1 MMAGLA
7 ALAIA
12 AAVAI
17 ALAGAAGEAM
27 AQTTV
32 TYTAASTS
40 KSTTTLTFSEALQ
53 LSGSA
58 LTTSDTPAHG
68 EWMVYDPKRP
78 GSAAPATLSASRGV
92 TGVDVTTA
100 GASPVLTLTHANL
113 VNNPYPIVQYAPS
126 GTPSLAGASAAV
138 STDAVVGT
146 PSAPAF
152 TAEVRDNSEVVITF
166 VAPVTHAT
174 GNTVVTCA
182 RPSDPDPKNAPITG
196 MPYLAFT
203 LHRTTSTAPYD
214 YDCDGKKSTDR
225 LYPTGW
231 TPDIANNR
239 VTLSYAGERAVDL
252 PTSTPGI
259 VYAQRMTS
267 QFLFSTTAAGT
278 IINGTSA
285 IATDN
290 ASPVAFAEFTDEDT
304 IRVRF
309 SEEMA
314 MPSMAARSSVA
325 VSTSSGAATISGT
338 PTFTAHTDATASA
351 AFVQPTLDIDLTA
364 AASPN
369 TEYTITFPS
378 GFRAAGGP
386 ADKRAVATATAMVA
400 DTDAP
405 TFVVHKL
412 SNTRLMVTF
421 SEEVREKAGTTANLD
436 DWQIDT
442 TPGSTATNVSPTRV
456 TLGPNYADLTIA
468 AVGDAVLPTVSYV
481 EATSTI
487 EDLAGNALAVTSTAV
502 AAIDAPIPLSATHT
516 RAAVDA
522 SQITVTFSEA
532 VIGTTS
538 ASDWSVAGAT
548 VTSVTPASA
557 AAGSGVREVS
567 LSGFMLP
574 GDAIPYVTYSGTG
587 LTRDDTGSPPAVATR
602 AVRAADGVPP
612 TIVSARTI
620 SSTAVQVTMSE
631 ALAQIGADS
640 AWKAAF
646 GIDER
651 DIDSTGHSEE
661 FVTLRVAAADA
672 WGTSQ
677 TPDVRYYGPASASDR
692 ATDRNGVA
700 MVTQAFAGTTD
711 DAPPELAAEVT
722 GIREITVTFSE
733 ALSADPTRSA
743 IAWGVATAAAPGTAL
758 AQISTSPL
766 TYTAAT
772 EDSPATVAIAMNA
785 DLGAEAHVV
794 TVTST
799 EAERIAGATGGG
811 QVALTATATAPAPA
825 TPAFTAA
832 MESLT
837 TLALTFNTRMQ
848 LASGVTSLT
857 ASHWTVDS
865 DGTADSDTAD
875 DITVSSATL
884 ADDRRRLVLVL
895 DGADAQLG
903 DTSKAPHVSYAAAS
917 GSEELE
923 NALGTALAM
932 GTSAVAADRA
942 PPRAMAAAFTAAS
955 TISVTLSEA
964 VEAPGLRQASVY
976 PSLGDIS
983 VSASGTTVTIEGTR
997 PATDGVA
1004 YLVRMPGV
1012 VVDMACAGAAAE
1024 DMCVPNMFTDEVVS
1038 AVHEDSYAPTFT
1050 SGSAS
1055 FPTSSLLAFRVSE
1068 PLAEATLSRITVSP
1082 SLGTITATQTGLEV
1096 GLAFTGTATASTM
1109 YTISIPATVTDAA
1122 DPPNAFSGATES
1134 TPFTQTVTYAADSVA
1149 PTFTAALT
1157 AADTIT
1163 ITFSEPVRGSMSTTD
1178 WPLVFGGEGQQVR
1191 IKSLLSAQGDER
1203 RPDVVVVSAPGHDR
1217 ATSITIPQAEPVSE
1231 VYISF
1236 FGQPTDTVLFVR
1248 YTGTSLMDRQGNIV
1262 ERQANDLNSIEATD
1276 MAGPEPQIVFVNPV
1290 APRARQMDANDLG
1303 QFSAGTLLVRPG
1315 DMVRFTVNWNVI
1327 DTLQETTLF
1336 SAAQYAERLASPTIS
1351 YFGGEPVAM
1360 ERGAGIQT
1368 FHTLT
1373 VPEGAP
1379 EGPFRPTFT
1388 ATDRSGNVQSVTS
1401 ARGINLCD
1409 TGLGPTGSIAA
1420 PANHCDYNSS
1430 VDFDKQDPRRLP
1442 RVYPTVDSSA
1452 PVALTARA
1460 VSGTQTLVTF
1470 NEPVGHLAGSSA
1482 QRAAHWTMTHGSP
1495 QTSADVTSVADARP
1509 LSALASEDYTVTLTH
1524 AAIPAADSRT
1534 VSYALGDAVG
1544 RVVDRVDHELAS
1556 FGPLAVSAA
1565 AHTTIT
1571 VSDPDGAGDFAA
1583 RGGGYAHYANL
1594 GDRVTVRVAFLHDV
1608 ATAAADRP
1616 RITVNS
1622 DDDGT
1627 ATTMTVV
1634 SGSNDREWTHSFE
1647 VADADMEGALDFE
1660 IAAMDTASNPITF
1673 SEDTV
1678 QGNNAIIDLTAP
1690 EILHASIASLS
1701 GPARTFVV
1709 FDEEVM
1715 VPSSGW
1721 SLDSALPGR
1730 PGLIITDVSRRL
1742 GSHDTAQLT
1751 STRAQPGVPY
1761 SVTVPAA
1768 LADLAGNAYDAS
1780 VPGPVATW
1788 PVQVITA
1795 SIEDGPSPFTDRTA
1809 NRLANAGDRITV
1821 AVTFSEDVIGTPM
1834 ITVNSDADGAQTA
1847 MTAVSGTATRGWT
1860 YQFTVADGDTNGPLD
1875 FDIEASVGG
1884 SMAGEATIGEASI
1897 RPGSGATIDTTAPMA
1912 QRAEFVDRTTVE
1924 VTFSEA
1930 ITVPTAGWTVQT
1942 TPSGAGDLTV
1952 SSPALKSGE
1961 VDTVMLTVTDATSA
1975 TEYTV
1980 GIPAALEDLAGN
1992 ARGAPATLTATYTA
2006 PGEAP
2011 EFTAATSAANT
2022 IVVTFDEVVELAGG
2036 ATAPDASRWYHYEAA
2051 ASPPTDQELAAA
2063 VTAGTNFDTAAL
2075 SADGLTLTL
2084 ALTTPHTAD
2093 AASDWDSADPGD
2105 TPSAIGY
2112 SIPSGGSSD
2121 LADSDGN
2128 PLAHNTAD
2136 TPVDDGAPPAP
2147 TGAVTAT
2154 RMITL
2159 TFLES
2164 PTSAPNNDD
2173 FEYSAFD
2180 ASAYATE
2187 IARDSPDLS
2196 SLANRTA
2203 DGDADDLAFTAATS
2217 TAPATLV
2224 IPTKADVGSEALVV
2238 VIAYE
2243 RSTRL
2248 TDGTNEIPD
2257 GYAVDVPAAALAFT
2271 AATTA
2276 LDSITVTLSRAV
2288 QFAGSTTALSASN
2301 WIVDPD
2307 GSDGATNSAADDIT
2321 VSSAT
2326 FSATDRTVTL
2336 ALDADDAQIGDTTKT
2351 PYIEYTG
2358 TGEIETTNGDAL
2370 AAGTSATATDGAPPV
2385 FTARTE
2391 RIGLEQTLIRIS
2403 FSEAVT
2409 GTTVNGEWF
2418 TGVDADL
2425 DTTDGTAVTVIYRPC
2440 VLAGVQQATAAPSID
2455 VTSICGGDASID
2467 TIYLAAPSNDSD
2479 ATPTVEYRKP
2489 TATGSTPIVSAS
2501 SPATDL
2507 LPGPVTATDGRGPL
2521 FSAATSAANTITV
2534 TFDEAVMAVGAG
2546 APDASRWYHYEGP
2559 TVPPSEAELAA
2570 AVTAGTNFGTAALSA
2585 DGMTLTL
2592 TLTTPHTADAASGW
2606 DSANTGDTP
2615 DTIGYNTL
2623 SPLVADLADALGNGL
2638 AHNTLDDDIP
2648 DGAPPVPTA
2657 VATAARAI
2665 TVTFHEALSAD
2676 PTRTGITWVVT
2687 TMADTST
2694 PLAQASTSPLTYTA
2708 ATAMDP
2714 ATVVISMAA
2723 DLAAVTHTVTITST
2737 AGARIADD
2745 NSLEL
2750 PLVQAVPVSAPDA
2763 PPTFTAETVRI
2774 DSTNYIKI
2782 DFSEAVTGMTVS
2794 GEWFTGVDTDPDTTD
2809 GTAVANL
2816 ARICATSPLLTITVN
2831 VGTVC
2836 SGDTMPRSIYLEYS
2850 PSDSSSTPTV
2860 EYRAPMATGST
2871 PIVAADNM
2879 AGLSP
2884 GPVTATD
2891 GTPPAITAV
2900 TTAADTI
2907 VVTFDEAVS
2916 LAGGATEPD
2925 ASRWY
2930 HYESATTPPS
2940 EAELAAAVTAGTNF
2954 DTATLSADGLAL
2966 TLALTTPH
2974 TADAASGWDSANPG
2988 DTPDTIGYNSLS
3000 PLVADLA
3007 DAQGN
3012 GLAHNTVDAVVD
3024 DMAPPLPTGAVT
3036 GRQEITLTFLE
3047 SPTRNPRHNN
3057 FVYHAYQGSDSS
3069 MNFTAS
3075 GRADMIL
3082 TWTPATSTAPAT
3094 LLIPT
3099 RFNLGSA
3106 QYTVSIANRDG
3117 GQLQDSHSNRLSFP
3131 ALVNVPAPTAL
3142 LFTASTTSLTEIV
3155 LTLSADA
3162 KFAGATTALSASNWI
3177 VDPDGS
3183 DGATNSAADD
3193 ITVSAAAFS
3202 AADDTITLTLDA
3214 DDAQIGDTTKTP
3226 YVEYTGSGEVDT
3238 DGGLTLS
3245 SGASA
3250 VATDNAP
3257 PQIVRFAT
3265 GSTGTPGTDPN
3276 DPADNVYTDHVDVT
3290 ASEPVTIESGA
3301 TPAQR
3306 AGHWTVTHD
3315 HDGDMATTE
3324 VAITVTDAALVLAD
3338 PADTASRTV
3347 RLALASGFAGT
3358 DSTPTVA
3365 YNAASSAS
3373 GRLVM
3378 AGSAST
3384 TVASV
3389 PATAADDGIGPR
3401 LVALPVRGD
3410 FTPATPNDDDG
3421 NALVF
3426 TFSEDLDPASV
3437 GVPGSVGAPGVRS
3450 AMGVMARLQIDAA
3463 SPTGFQPPIRHDDG
3477 ACSTST
3483 RWGPAV
3489 YDVARVGSTT
3499 VTDLADIVDG
3509 QVSDGMGG
3517 MEAGMVRGTQA
3528 NTVRIGSPTYASETQ
3543 RIFWFCFNEPS
3554 SDYDGWVRDS
3564 AVLDVAGNPY
3574 VGVEE
3579 PPYGQFIGTNDDRAP
3594 AFTAVVTSM
3603 TEISVFYD
3611 EPVRL
3616 APGASIDASE
3626 WRIDTTPNVTTDNS
3640 DGMATW
3646 VTPTSVSHSFGPML
3660 RPQYWA
3666 YGEPNHLV
3674 PTDARLRIVLT
3685 VDGAMFDPDQ
3695 GLETDGTTDNRPRIH
3710 YTSSGSSPDAEDV
3723 YGNPAA
3729 ATASAQARDSIP
3741 PAVTSLTVGVST
3753 ASTETAPVPSTQHA
3767 RASSTNPVDIK
3778 FSVTFDEDPDST
3790 KAPLVGILAMVNES
3804 TTVAA
3809 TSGDRDNARV
3819 YSMTKPSDATDE
3831 RTWEYTWRVTDML
3844 PGESTPRAWG
3854 SGFELFYGIL
3864 VQDSDGN
3871 ALVYTQDSPYPS
3883 GSMARLTLDSEAPQ
3897 VRAVEMRGRPAGS
3910 DAAFTSTA
3918 GRPGNEIE
3926 LHFTV
3931 AERPDR
3937 LVSSTTASGGAV
3949 TYTPGGL
3956 AASAVSFFSGAD
3968 TVQATSLS
3976 APEVI
3981 DGLTHYRATAT
3992 IPAGHAEGTDNIEW
4006 SISGLDIFGWPAT
4019 TDSSDIGMTGH
4030 PDSLGFTVDTTA
4042 PMIVAASSHVGVDTT
4057 GGTRL
4062 ATDALMTAA
4071 GAGTSLLVDI
4081 TFDEAISGTPQV
4093 KGVGER
4099 LIVNEDGTGRRAT
4112 DFEFHPAAPMTAV
4125 DGEGNTRWQHTY
4137 TVPAMDTEV
4146 HHDSLYRVELIMPMD
4161 EAGNTLMTCTGC
4173 AGLNDVQVDNVA
4185 PTMTELA
4192 FVHQATASGQV
4203 QWAAIEYTDHGGLQT
4218 SGLRAYLNDTSTDAL
4233 LAGAGTLLVR
4243 VATPSFACIAATP
4256 TCVAADGDT
4265 EDSAQGLY
4273 FQFDYGAGTTMS
4285 AVELT
4290 DRAGNPAS
4298 WDQPPPGPHP
4308 VGMDNFPQPS
4318 GFRDLSARFANADE
4332 PLPVRGSIAPASID
4346 LASLGLGPATESLGF
4361 DVTYSPPAAAGAS
4374 LRLFTGT
4381 DANGLPAA
4389 NPAITLASR
4398 AEAHAQRG
4406 ETYYAGTQ
4414 PDDASDADDAAAH
4427 ASLAAMGAA
4436 AVVDAA
4442 RLESPATPVLLS
4454 SPARVTIP
4462 GVAESAHVYWIS
4474 RTDTADATDDRIHS
4488 IQACGRGSSAD
4499 TVDAADVASRT
4510 QPDPLDPSGYAGTD
4524 NAECYVRDRQADA
4537 IHIWTNHFTPF
4548 GASLE
4553 EVAQSGG
4560 SGCDDCSPPTLG
4572 VDSTG
4577 ARQVVGG
4584 FTYNGAVHNVDY
4596 YYTPMPL
4603 IEVETGVENVAILK
4617 IYEDSGIDR
4626 LAHAGLAFGL
4636 GRGQHFA
4643 EADAEIRVSI
4653 SHGGELSIA
4662 LDDES
4667 GAIDRE
4673 TLRVDRAVEKCMPGG
4688 EADCTVL
4695 TIHHTFLEPLD
4706 FDVVSTNVWDTRR
4719 NAWQNFYNHGVHVD
4733 GRSLN
4738 PQRGIEVNGGE
4749 MVLYPLISARVD
4761 EDGDGIYDYDE
4772 RHVTYMLDEG
4782 YGVWRLTPDGTYAP
4796 LRNLRALHHEVDD
4809 SMYADGRIRTHGA
4822 ERSSELFAVEVS
4834 RQAAIAEAIMAE
4846 MGIAVEAN
4854 EMPEAEPSPYE
4865 GMSVEPRLERLSE
4878 EIAREINVAE
4888 RLVASMLVAPAGAD
4902 GE

>member
-1 MMAGLA
+1 M
-7 ALAIA
+7 
-12 AAVAI
+12 
-17 ALAGAAGEAM
+17 
-27 AQTTV
+27 
-32 TYTAASTS
+32 
-40 KSTTTLTFSEALQ
+40 
-53 LSGSA
+53 
-58 LTTSDTPAHG
+58 
-68 EWMVYDPKRP
+68 
-78 GSAAPATLSASRGV
+78 
-92 TGVDVTTA
+92 
-100 GASPVLTLTHANL
+100 
-113 VNNPYPIVQYAPS
+113 
-126 GTPSLAGASAAV
+126 
-138 STDAVVGT
+138 
-146 PSAPAF
+146 
-152 TAEVRDNSEVVITF
+152 
-166 VAPVTHAT
+166 
-174 GNTVVTCA
+174 
-182 RPSDPDPKNAPITG
+182 
-196 MPYLAFT
+196 
-203 LHRTTSTAPYD
+203 
-214 YDCDGKKSTDR
+214 
-225 LYPTGW
+225 
-231 TPDIANNR
+231 
-239 VTLSYAGERAVDL
+239 
-252 PTSTPGI
+252 
-259 VYAQRMTS
+259 
-267 QFLFSTTAAGT
+267 
-278 IINGTSA
+278 
-285 IATDN
+285 
-290 ASPVAFAEFTDEDT
+290 
-304 IRVRF
+304 
-309 SEEMA
+309 
-314 MPSMAARSSVA
+314 
-325 VSTSSGAATISGT
+325 
-338 PTFTAHTDATASA
+338 
-351 AFVQPTLDIDLTA
+351 
-364 AASPN
+364 
-369 TEYTITFPS
+369 
-378 GFRAAGGP
+378 
-386 ADKRAVATATAMVA
+386 
-400 DTDAP
+400 
-405 TFVVHKL
+405 
-412 SNTRLMVTF
+412 
-421 SEEVREKAGTTANLD
+421 
-436 DWQIDT
+436 
-442 TPGSTATNVSPTRV
+442 
-456 TLGPNYADLTIA
+456 
-468 AVGDAVLPTVSYV
+468 
-481 EATSTI
+481 
-487 EDLAGNALAVTSTAV
+487 
-502 AAIDAPIPLSATHT
+502 
-516 RAAVDA
+516 
-522 SQITVTFSEA
+522 
-532 VIGTTS
+532 
-538 ASDWSVAGAT
+538 
-548 VTSVTPASA
+548 
-557 AAGSGVREVS
+557 
-567 LSGFMLP
+567 
-574 GDAIPYVTYSGTG
+574 
-587 LTRDDTGSPPAVATR
+587 
-602 AVRAADGVPP
+602 
-612 TIVSARTI
+612 
-620 SSTAVQVTMSE
+620 
-631 ALAQIGADS
+631 
-640 AWKAAF
+640 
-646 GIDER
+646 
-651 DIDSTGHSEE
+651 
-661 FVTLRVAAADA
+661 
-672 WGTSQ
+672 
-677 TPDVRYYGPASASDR
+677 
-692 ATDRNGVA
+692 
-700 MVTQAFAGTTD
+700 
-711 DAPPELAAEVT
+711 
-722 GIREITVTFSE
+722 
-733 ALSADPTRSA
+733 
-743 IAWGVATAAAPGTAL
+743 
-758 AQISTSPL
+758 
-766 TYTAAT
+766 
-772 EDSPATVAIAMNA
+772 
-785 DLGAEAHVV
+785 
-794 TVTST
+794 
-799 EAERIAGATGGG
+799 
-811 QVALTATATAPAPA
+811 
-825 TPAFTAA
+825 
-832 MESLT
+832 
-837 TLALTFNTRMQ
+837 
-848 LASGVTSLT
+848 
-857 ASHWTVDS
+857 
-865 DGTADSDTAD
+865 
-875 DITVSSATL
+875 
-884 ADDRRRLVLVL
+884 
-895 DGADAQLG
+895 
-903 DTSKAPHVSYAAAS
+903 
-917 GSEELE
+917 
-923 NALGTALAM
+923 
-932 GTSAVAADRA
+932 
-942 PPRAMAAAFTAAS
+942 
-955 TISVTLSEA
+955 
-964 VEAPGLRQASVY
+964 
-976 PSLGDIS
+976 
-983 VSASGTTVTIEGTR
+983 
-997 PATDGVA
+997 
-1004 YLVRMPGV
+1004 
-1012 VVDMACAGAAAE
+1012 
-1024 DMCVPNMFTDEVVS
+1024 
-1038 AVHEDSYAPTFT
+1038 
-1050 SGSAS
+1050 
-1055 FPTSSLLAFRVSE
+1055 
-1068 PLAEATLSRITVSP
+1068 
-1082 SLGTITATQTGLEV
+1082 
-1096 GLAFTGTATASTM
+1096 
-1109 YTISIPATVTDAA
+1109 
-1122 DPPNAFSGATES
+1122 
-1134 TPFTQTVTYAADSVA
+1134 
-1149 PTFTAALT
+1149 
-1157 AADTIT
+1157 
-1163 ITFSEPVRGSMSTTD
+1163 
-1178 WPLVFGGEGQQVR
+1178 
-1191 IKSLLSAQGDER
+1191 
-1203 RPDVVVVSAPGHDR
+1203 
-1217 ATSITIPQAEPVSE
+1217 
-1231 VYISF
+1231 
-1236 FGQPTDTVLFVR
+1236 
-1248 YTGTSLMDRQGNIV
+1248 
-1262 ERQANDLNSIEATD
+1262 
-1276 MAGPEPQIVFVNPV
+1276 
-1290 APRARQMDANDLG
+1290 
-1303 QFSAGTLLVRPG
+1303 
-1315 DMVRFTVNWNVI
+1315 
-1327 DTLQETTLF
+1327 
-1336 SAAQYAERLASPTIS
+1336 
-1351 YFGGEPVAM
+1351 
-1360 ERGAGIQT
+1360 
-1368 FHTLT
+1368 
-1373 VPEGAP
+1373 
-1379 EGPFRPTFT
+1379 
-1388 ATDRSGNVQSVTS
+1388 
-1401 ARGINLCD
+1401 
-1409 TGLGPTGSIAA
+1409 
-1420 PANHCDYNSS
+1420 
-1430 VDFDKQDPRRLP
+1430 
-1442 RVYPTVDSSA
+1442 
-1452 PVALTARA
+1452 
-1460 VSGTQTLVTF
+1460 
-1470 NEPVGHLAGSSA
+1470 
-1482 QRAAHWTMTHGSP
+1482 
-1495 QTSADVTSVADARP
+1495 
-1509 LSALASEDYTVTLTH
+1509 
-1524 AAIPAADSRT
+1524 
-1534 VSYALGDAVG
+1534 
-1544 RVVDRVDHELAS
+1544 
-1556 FGPLAVSAA
+1556 
-1565 AHTTIT
+1565 
-1571 VSDPDGAGDFAA
+1571 
-1583 RGGGYAHYANL
+1583 
-1594 GDRVTVRVAFLHDV
+1594 
-1608 ATAAADRP
+1608 
-1616 RITVNS
+1616 
-1622 DDDGT
+1622 
-1627 ATTMTVV
+1627 
-1634 SGSNDREWTHSFE
+1634 
-1647 VADADMEGALDFE
+1647 
-1660 IAAMDTASNPITF
+1660 
-1673 SEDTV
+1673 
-1678 QGNNAIIDLTAP
+1678 
-1690 EILHASIASLS
+1690 
-1701 GPARTFVV
+1701 
-1709 FDEEVM
+1709 
-1715 VPSSGW
+1715 
-1721 SLDSALPGR
+1721 
-1730 PGLIITDVSRRL
+1730 
-1742 GSHDTAQLT
+1742 
-1751 STRAQPGVPY
+1751 
-1761 SVTVPAA
+1761 
-1768 LADLAGNAYDAS
+1768 
-1780 VPGPVATW
+1780 
-1788 PVQVITA
+1788 
-1795 SIEDGPSPFTDRTA
+1795 
-1809 NRLANAGDRITV
+1809 
-1821 AVTFSEDVIGTPM
+1821 
-1834 ITVNSDADGAQTA
+1834 
-1847 MTAVSGTATRGWT
+1847 
-1860 YQFTVADGDTNGPLD
+1860 
-1875 FDIEASVGG
+1875 
-1884 SMAGEATIGEASI
+1884 
-1897 RPGSGATIDTTAPMA
+1897 
-1912 QRAEFVDRTTVE
+1912 
-1924 VTFSEA
+1924 
-1930 ITVPTAGWTVQT
+1930 
-1942 TPSGAGDLTV
+1942 
-1952 SSPALKSGE
+1952 
-1961 VDTVMLTVTDATSA
+1961 
-1975 TEYTV
+1975 
-1980 GIPAALEDLAGN
+1980 
-1992 ARGAPATLTATYTA
+1992 
-2006 PGEAP
+2006 
-2011 EFTAATSAANT
+2011 
-2022 IVVTFDEVVELAGG
+2022 
-2036 ATAPDASRWYHYEAA
+2036 
-2051 ASPPTDQELAAA
+2051 
-2063 VTAGTNFDTAAL
+2063 
-2075 SADGLTLTL
+2075 
-2084 ALTTPHTAD
+2084 
-2093 AASDWDSADPGD
+2093 
-2105 TPSAIGY
+2105 
-2112 SIPSGGSSD
+2112 
-2121 LADSDGN
+2121 
-2128 PLAHNTAD
+2128 
-2136 TPVDDGAPPAP
+2136 
-2147 TGAVTAT
+2147 
-2154 RMITL
+2154 
-2159 TFLES
+2159 
-2164 PTSAPNNDD
+2164 
-2173 FEYSAFD
+2173 
-2180 ASAYATE
+2180 
-2187 IARDSPDLS
+2187 
-2196 SLANRTA
+2196 
-2203 DGDADDLAFTAATS
+2203 
-2217 TAPATLV
+2217 
-2224 IPTKADVGSEALVV
+2224 
-2238 VIAYE
+2238 
-2243 RSTRL
+2243 
-2248 TDGTNEIPD
+2248 
-2257 GYAVDVPAAALAFT
+2257 
-2271 AATTA
+2271 
-2276 LDSITVTLSRAV
+2276 
-2288 QFAGSTTALSASN
+2288 
-2301 WIVDPD
+2301 
-2307 GSDGATNSAADDIT
+2307 
-2321 VSSAT
+2321 
-2326 FSATDRTVTL
+2326 
-2336 ALDADDAQIGDTTKT
+2336 
-2351 PYIEYTG
+2351 
-2358 TGEIETTNGDAL
+2358 
-2370 AAGTSATATDGAPPV
+2370 
-2385 FTARTE
+2385 
-2391 RIGLEQTLIRIS
+2391 
-2403 FSEAVT
+2403 
-2409 GTTVNGEWF
+2409 
-2418 TGVDADL
+2418 
-2425 DTTDGTAVTVIYRPC
+2425 
-2440 VLAGVQQATAAPSID
+2440 
-2455 VTSICGGDASID
+2455 
-2467 TIYLAAPSNDSD
+2467 
-2479 ATPTVEYRKP
+2479 
-2489 TATGSTPIVSAS
+2489 
-2501 SPATDL
+2501 
-2507 LPGPVTATDGRGPL
+2507 
-2521 FSAATSAANTITV
+2521 
-2534 TFDEAVMAVGAG
+2534 
-2546 APDASRWYHYEGP
+2546 
-2559 TVPPSEAELAA
+2559 
-2570 AVTAGTNFGTAALSA
+2570 
-2585 DGMTLTL
+2585 
-2592 TLTTPHTADAASGW
+2592 
-2606 DSANTGDTP
+2606 
-2615 DTIGYNTL
+2615 
-2623 SPLVADLADALGNGL
+2623 
-2638 AHNTLDDDIP
+2638 
-2648 DGAPPVPTA
+2648 
-2657 VATAARAI
+2657 
-2665 TVTFHEALSAD
+2665 
-2676 PTRTGITWVVT
+2676 
-2687 TMADTST
+2687 
-2694 PLAQASTSPLTYTA
+2694 
-2708 ATAMDP
+2708 
-2714 ATVVISMAA
+2714 
-2723 DLAAVTHTVTITST
+2723 
-2737 AGARIADD
+2737 
-2745 NSLEL
+2745 
-2750 PLVQAVPVSAPDA
+2750 
-2763 PPTFTAETVRI
+2763 
-2774 DSTNYIKI
+2774 
-2782 DFSEAVTGMTVS
+2782 
-2794 GEWFTGVDTDPDTTD
+2794 
-2809 GTAVANL
+2809 
-2816 ARICATSPLLTITVN
+2816 
-2831 VGTVC
+2831 
-2836 SGDTMPRSIYLEYS
+2836 
-2850 PSDSSSTPTV
+2850 
-2860 EYRAPMATGST
+2860 
-2871 PIVAADNM
+2871 
-2879 AGLSP
+2879 
-2884 GPVTATD
+2884 
-2891 GTPPAITAV
+2891 

-2907 VVTFDEAVS
+2907 VVTFDEAAS

-2954 DTATLSADGLAL
+2954 DTATLSADGLTL

-2974 TADAASGWDSANPG
+2974 TADAASGWDSANTG

-3012 GLAHNTVDAVVD
+3012 GLAHNTADDVVD
-3024 DMAPPLPTGAVT
+3024 DMAPPQPTGAVT
-3036 GRQEITLTFLE
+3036 AARAITLTFLE
-3047 SPTRNPRHNN
+3047 SPTTTPRHNH
-3057 FVYHAYQGSDSS
+3057 FIYHVYPGSDTS

-3075 GRADMIL
+3075 GGADTIL

-3099 RFNLGSA
+3099 SVNLGSV
-3106 QYTVSIANRDG
+3106 QHTVSIENRNNR
-3117 GQLQDSHSNRLSFP
+3117 QLQDSHSNSLSFP
-3131 ALVNVPAPTAL
+3131 LRVDVPAPTAL
-3142 LFTASTTSLTEIV
+3142 SFTASTTSLTEIV

-3509 QVSDGMGG
+3509 QVPDGEGG

-3695 GLETDGTTDNRPRIH
+3695 GLEADGTTDNRPRIH

-3729 ATASAQARDSIP
+3729 ATASAQAQDSIP

-3981 DGLTHYRATAT
+3981 GGLTHYRATAT

-4071 GAGTSLLVDI
+4071 AGGASLLVDI

-4093 KGVGER
+4093 KGVGEK
-4099 LIVNEDGTGRRAT
+4099 LIVNEDGTGRRDTA
-4112 DFEFHPAAPMTAV
+4112 FEFHPAAPMAAV
-4125 DGEGNTRWQHTY
+4125 DGEGNTRWQYTY
-4137 TVPAMDTEV
+4137 MVPAKDTEA

-4203 QWAAIEYTDHGGLQT
+4203 PWAAIEYTDHGGLQT
-4218 SGLRAYLNDTSTDAL
+4218 SGLRAYLNTTLTDAL
-4233 LAGAGTLLVR
+4233 LAGTGTLLVR
-4243 VATPSFACIAATP
+4243 ANADPLRCIAATASC
-4256 TCVAADGDT
+4256 TLGSGASAT
-4265 EDSAQGLY
+4265 SAQDLY

-4308 VGMDNFPQPS
+4308 RGMDNFPQPS
-4318 GFRDLSARFANADE
+4318 GFRDASARFANADE

-4361 DVTYSPPAAAGAS
+4361 DVTYSPLAAAGAS
-4374 LRLFTGT
+4374 LRLLTGT

-4406 ETYYAGTQ
+4406 EAYYAGTQ

-4474 RTDTADATDDRIHS
+4474 NTDTADATDDRIHS
-4488 IQACGRGSSAD
+4488 IPACGRGSSAD